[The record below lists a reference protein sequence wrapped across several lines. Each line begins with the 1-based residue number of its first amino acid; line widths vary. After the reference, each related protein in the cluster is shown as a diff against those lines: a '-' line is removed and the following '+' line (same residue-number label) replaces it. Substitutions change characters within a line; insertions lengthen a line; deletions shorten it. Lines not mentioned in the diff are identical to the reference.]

1 VIPKSICLMPWIHLY
16 VDTNGNAKA
25 CCNTSITYGNV
36 NNESIESIWNGESI
50 KNFRKNLLEGKKDK
64 RCAACFK
71 REAVN
76 KSSIRTET
84 LDKYK
89 PYLKWLQKTSTDGT
103 CKHSK
108 PVYLDIRYSNVCNLK
123 CRTCWHGASSSW
135 FNDAKLLKSNF
146 GDKAIIKATPENEK
160 FIDDLFTFDTELA
173 EVYFAGGEP
182 LMMEEH
188 YSFLD
193 SLLDKNQTSLHLR
206 YNTNLSVLTLKG
218 KSALHYWKHFKKITL
233 AVSIDAIGEKVA
245 YIRSGLKWEKFLKNI
260 ELVKKQC
267 PHIKIQI
274 APTVSNLSILTLCD
288 LHQYFVKNNLTKIND
303 IYLNILDR
311 PTYYNCKNLTK
322 SVKEKAKDNL
332 IAHIEWLNKK
342 NATQLVIKEF
352 EAVIDYMMN
361 DANATHLK
369 QFAIQTEKLDTIRNE
384 DINSVFPELVQFKD
398 TN

>member
-1 VIPKSICLMPWIHLY
+1 MPWIHLY

-160 FIDDLFTFDTELA
+160 FIDDLFTCDTELA

-245 YIRSGLKWEKFLKNI
+245 YIRSGLKWEKFLENI

-311 PTYYNCKNLTK
+311 PNLLQLQK
-322 SVKEKAKDNL
+322 
-332 IAHIEWLNKK
+332 LN
-342 NATQLVIKEF
+342 QI
-352 EAVIDYMMN
+352 
-361 DANATHLK
+361 
-369 QFAIQTEKLDTIRNE
+369 
-384 DINSVFPELVQFKD
+384 S
-398 TN
+398 

>member
-1 VIPKSICLMPWIHLY
+1 MIPESICIMPWVHLY

-50 KNFRKNLLEGKKDK
+50 KKFRKNLLEGQKDK
-64 RCAACFK
+64 RCASCFN

-89 PYLKWLQKTSTDGT
+89 SYLEWLPKTSSDGT
-103 CKHSK
+103 CKESK

-135 FNDAKLLKSNF
+135 FNDAKLLKTNF

-160 FIDDLFTFDTELA
+160 FIDNLFTFDTELA

-188 YSFLD
+188 YSLLD
-193 SLLDKNQTSLHLR
+193 SLLDKNQTDLHLR
-206 YNTNLSVLTLKG
+206 YNTNLSTLTLKG
-218 KSALHYWKHFKKITL
+218 KSVLDYWKKFKKITI
-233 AVSIDAIGEKVA
+233 AVSIDAIGEKAA
-245 YIRSGLKWEKFLKNI
+245 YIRSGLKWNQFLENI
-260 ELVKKQC
+260 ELIKEQC
-267 PHIKIQI
+267 PHIKLQI
-274 APTVSNLSILTLCD
+274 APTVSNLSILSLCD
-288 LHQYFVKNNLTKIND
+288 LHQFFVGNSLIKMND

-311 PTYYNCKNLTK
+311 PNYYNCKNSPKLVKKK
-322 SVKEKAKDNL
+322 SKENL
-332 IAHIEWLNKK
+332 IAHIDWLNEN
-342 NATQLVIKEF
+342 NASQVVIKEF
-352 EAVIDYMMN
+352 EAVIEYMMTP
-361 DANATHLK
+361 ANASDLNE
-369 QFAIQTEKLDTIRNE
+369 FAKQTEKLDTIRNE
-384 DINSVFPELVQFKD
+384 DFNSIFPEFVHLSK
-398 TN
+398 T

>member
-1 VIPKSICLMPWIHLY
+1 MIPKSICLMPWIHLY
-16 VDTNGNAKA
+16 VDTSGNAKA

-36 NNESIESIWNGESI
+36 NKESIESIWNGESI
-50 KNFRKNLLEGKKDK
+50 KKFRKNLLEGKKDK

-84 LDKYK
+84 LVKYK
-89 PYLKWLQKTSTDGT
+89 PYLKWLQKTSADGT

-135 FNDAKLLKSNF
+135 FNDAKLLKTNF
-146 GDKAIIKATPENEK
+146 GDKAIIKATSENEK

-193 SLLDKNQTSLHLR
+193 SLLDKNETSLHLR
-206 YNTNLSVLTLKG
+206 YNTNLSKLTLKG
-218 KSALHYWKHFKKITL
+218 KSALHYWRHFKKITL

-245 YIRSGLKWEKFLKNI
+245 YIRSGLKWEKFLENI
-260 ELVKKQC
+260 ELVRKQC

-311 PTYYNCKNLTK
+311 PTYYNCKNLPK
-322 SVKEKAKDNL
+322 SIKEKAKENL
-332 IAHIEWLNKK
+332 IAHIKWLNEK
-342 NATQLVIKEF
+342 NASQVVIKEF
-352 EAVIDYMMN
+352 EAVIDYMMTPT
-361 DANATHLK
+361 NASDLK
-369 QFAIQTEKLDTIRNE
+369 EFAKQTEKLDAIRNE
-384 DINSVFPELVQFKD
+384 DFKSIFSELVQFKD

>member
-1 VIPKSICLMPWIHLY
+1 MGSSCFCCWLWIWFIIY
-16 VDTNGNAKA
+16 

-36 NNESIESIWNGESI
+36 NKESIESIWNGESI
-50 KNFRKNLLEGKKDK
+50 KKFRKNLLEGKKDK

-84 LDKYK
+84 LVKYK
-89 PYLKWLQKTSTDGT
+89 PYLKWLQKTSADGT

-135 FNDAKLLKSNF
+135 FNDAKLLKTNF
-146 GDKAIIKATPENEK
+146 GDKAIIKATSENEK

-193 SLLDKNQTSLHLR
+193 SLLDKNETSLHLR
-206 YNTNLSVLTLKG
+206 YNTNLSKLTLKG
-218 KSALHYWKHFKKITL
+218 KSALHYWRHFKKITL

-245 YIRSGLKWEKFLKNI
+245 YIRSGLKWEKFLENI
-260 ELVKKQC
+260 ELVRKQC

-311 PTYYNCKNLTK
+311 PTYYNCKNLPK
-322 SVKEKAKDNL
+322 SIKEKSKENL
-332 IAHIEWLNKK
+332 IAHIEWLNEK
-342 NATQLVIKEF
+342 NASQVVIKEF
-352 EAVIDYMMN
+352 EAVIDYMMTP
-361 DANATHLK
+361 ANASDLK
-369 QFAIQTEKLDTIRNE
+369 EFAKQTEKLDEIRNE
-384 DINSVFPELVQFKD
+384 DFKSIFSELVQFKD

>member
-1 VIPKSICLMPWIHLY
+1 MIPKSICLMPWIHLY
-16 VDTNGNAKA
+16 VDTSGNAKA

-36 NNESIESIWNGESI
+36 NNKSIESIWNGESI
-50 KNFRKNLLEGKKDK
+50 KKFRKNLLEGKKDK
-64 RCAACFK
+64 RCSACFK

-89 PYLKWLQKTSTDGT
+89 PYLKWLQKTSSDGT

-135 FNDAKLLKSNF
+135 FNDAKFLKTNF

-160 FIDDLFTFDTELA
+160 FIDDLFTLDTELA

-206 YNTNLSVLTLKG
+206 YNTNLSKLTLKD
-218 KSALHYWKHFKKITL
+218 KRALHYWKHFKKITL
-233 AVSIDAIGEKVA
+233 AVSIDAIGEKAA
-245 YIRSGLKWEKFLKNI
+245 YIRSGLKWKKFLENI
-260 ELVKKQC
+260 ELVKEKC
-267 PHIKIQI
+267 PHIIIQI

-311 PTYYNCKNLTK
+311 PTYYNCKNLSK
-322 SVKEKAKDNL
+322 PVKEKAKENL
-332 IAHIEWLNKK
+332 IAHIYWLNQN
-342 NATQLVIKEF
+342 NASKLVIKEF
-352 EAVIDYMMN
+352 EAVIDYMTIPS
-361 DANATHLK
+361 NASDLK
-369 QFAIQTEKLDTIRNE
+369 EFKKQTEKLDTIRHE
-384 DINSVFPELVQFKD
+384 DFNSIFPELRDLSKI
-398 TN
+398 